1 MQRNEQ
7 ESKVNL
13 TPMLDVVFI
22 MLIFF
27 IVTATFIAEAG
38 IDINPPDDRIQ
49 PPPNPKNQ
57 AILVNITANN
67 RFLISTRDVD
77 IRLLRPHLQQL
88 NAANPKAPVVIN
100 AHSESNA
107 NALIKVMDTA
117 RAVGIS
123 NIQLAGTKP

>member
-27 IVTATFIAEAG
+27 IVTATFIAEVG
-38 IDINPPDDRIQ
+38 IDMNPPEDRNTR
-49 PPPNPKNQ
+49 PPDSKKQ
-57 AILVNITANN
+57 AILVNITAHN
-67 RFLISTRDVD
+67 RFLIDAHDVD
-77 IRLLRPHLQQL
+77 VRLLRPHLQQL
-88 NAANPKAPVVIN
+88 NAADPKAPVIIN
-100 AHSESNA
+100 PHSASNA
-107 NALIKVMDTA
+107 NALIQVMDSA

-123 NIQLAGTKP
+123 NIQLASR

>member
-1 MQRNEQ
+1 MQRSEQ

-27 IVTATFIAEAG
+27 IVTATFVTEFG
-38 IDINPPDDRIQ
+38 IDMNPPNDRNTA
-49 PPPNPKNQ
+49 PPDPKKQ
-57 AILVNITANN
+57 TILVNITANN
-67 RFLISTRDVD
+67 RFLIGTHDVD
-77 IRLLRPHLQQL
+77 VRLLRPHLQQL
-88 NAANPKAPVVIN
+88 NAAAPKAPVIIN

-107 NALIKVMDTA
+107 NALIKVMDSA

-123 NIQLAGTKP
+123 NIQLADKRH